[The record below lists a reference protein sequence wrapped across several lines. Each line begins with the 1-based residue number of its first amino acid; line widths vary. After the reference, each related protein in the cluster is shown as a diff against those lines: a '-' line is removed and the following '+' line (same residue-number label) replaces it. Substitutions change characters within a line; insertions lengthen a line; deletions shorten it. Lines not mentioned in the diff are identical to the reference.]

1 MSPRKTDSRQRMV
14 RSTVELLREYGASA
28 TSIDRVLA
36 HSGAPRGSVYHHF
49 PAGRTQLI
57 EEAIALAGSTMAGVI
72 ESAIQ
77 TEDPVVAVDTFF
89 AHWRNRLAENSFRTG
104 CPIVAVAVETN
115 EEAPQLAHAA
125 GDVFAGWQG
134 AFEALFRRHGL
145 TEERSRSLAAL
156 IVAAEEG
163 AVVMC
168 RAQQSPAPME
178 AVAEEVHRLLV
189 HALKPESV
197 NDQPRNEDTAK

>member
-1 MSPRKTDSRQRMV
+1 MSPRKSDSRQRMV
-14 RSTVELLREYGASA
+14 RSTVELLREHGANA

-49 PAGRTQLI
+49 PGGRTQLI
-57 EEAIALAGSTMAGVI
+57 EEAVALAGSTMSGVI
-72 ESAIQ
+72 DSAIQ
-77 TEDPVVAVDTFF
+77 AEDPVDAIDTFF
-89 AHWRNRLAENSFRTG
+89 AHWCSQLTENTFRTG

-115 EEAPQLAHAA
+115 DDAPQLAHAA
-125 GDVFAGWQG
+125 GEVFAGWQG

-145 TEERSRSLAAL
+145 PEERSRSLAGL

-168 RAQQSPAPME
+168 RAQQSTAPMK
-178 AVAEEVHRLLV
+178 AVAEEVRSLLV
-189 HALKPESV
+189 HALSATR
-197 NDQPRNEDTAK
+197 QHAAAK